1 MNIAQKIIDKQE
13 LDNPKAK
20 KLTELQKGQVAISY
34 MKMNSSPYNYR
45 YLKRFLDNKGDI
57 EVPGFDP
64 ILGQ

>member
-1 MNIAQKIIDKQE
+1 
-13 LDNPKAK
+13 
-20 KLTELQKGQVAISY
+20 

-64 ILGQ
+64 ILGKKKAKQKLQLGKDGQLRINVKSSL